1 MSFIGWGIYSTDW
14 CGISAEVSI
23 IMGTHVVQGT
33 HGGMGVRKEGSMD
46 EQHGA
51 GGSDAEE
58 LLRRAL
64 IDPDASVAVAMRV
77 GGLALAEALTIVF
90 HGRADLGTIQTYI
103 ADGGRGAGSAI
114 GADELLR
121 VPCDLDLGDA
131 ETRDEAEEAYA
142 EQARTL
148 RDALLAADTVLSIWR
163 EPLQELAETTVDVDR
178 SVDLSVRLPAHRLM
192 PVALVAPD
200 KHLTVAPVC
209 SARPLA
215 EGRPPMGI
223 ACAQQ
228 DVARIYPLPDDPE
241 RCLEDFLA
249 LAAEHAR
256 AMAEQLGRQEASVQ
270 RFLELSGDDFSP

>member
-1 MSFIGWGIYSTDW
+1 
-14 CGISAEVSI
+14 
-23 IMGTHVVQGT
+23 
-33 HGGMGVRKEGSMD
+33 MD
-46 EQHGA
+46 EQQGP
-51 GGSDAEE
+51 GGQDAEE

-90 HGRADLGTIQTYI
+90 HGRADLGTIQTYV
-103 ADGGRGAGSAI
+103 AGGGRGAGSAI

-131 ETRDEAEEAYA
+131 ESRVEAEEAYA

-148 RDALLAADTVLSIWR
+148 RDALLAADTVLAIWR
-163 EPLQELAETTVDVDR
+163 EPLEAIAEAPVDVDR
-178 SVDLSVRLPAHRLM
+178 SVDLPVRLPAHRIM
-192 PVALVAPD
+192 PVALVAAE

-209 SARPLA
+209 GARPLA

-241 RCLEDFLA
+241 RCLEDFA
-249 LAAEHAR
+249 EHAAEHAR
-256 AMAEQLGRQEASVQ
+256 RVAERLDHQDASVR
-270 RFLELSGDDFSP
+270 RFLELNGESDAV